1 MGEGMFGLPIKPPG
15 ALYWFNVSLL
25 FLVMTSFY
33 ALASGSFPGMFV
45 IVALG
50 LMGVAG
56 MKRPFVSAQQIIR
69 SKEGFLTYA
78 LCMLSMCNLLDH
90 ILHKPVSLPGVM
102 SVILSG
108 IIGFSLG
115 RYASIGR
122 FGLEKPPA
130 DKEGREKIE
139 TSTHE

>member
-25 FLVMTSFY
+25 LMVLTSFY

-45 IVALG
+45 VVALG
-50 LMGVAG
+50 IMGVTG
-56 MKRPFVSAQQIIR
+56 MIRPLMSAQVAIR
-69 SKEGFLTYA
+69 SVKGFVIYS

-90 ILHKPVSLPGVM
+90 VFHQHVSFPGVM
-102 SVILSG
+102 SVILAG
-108 IIGFSLG
+108 VVGFFLG

-122 FGLEKPPA
+122 FSLEEPPA
-130 DKEGREKIE
+130 SNTEVE
-139 TSTHE
+139 TITPKCE